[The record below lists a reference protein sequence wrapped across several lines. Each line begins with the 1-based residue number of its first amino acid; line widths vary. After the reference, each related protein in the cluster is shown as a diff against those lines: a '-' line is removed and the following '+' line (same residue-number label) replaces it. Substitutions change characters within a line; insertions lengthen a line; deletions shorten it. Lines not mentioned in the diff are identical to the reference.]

1 MSSAGT
7 EVRALDVLLGKTGW
21 SVCRRYEL
29 LHSERE
35 LAPADTLRS
44 LTAWL
49 RTGASGKWWRRTP
62 LTVYLTGGICRP
74 FLLPELPPLRMA
86 EQRLAIDAAAKART
100 GLTEPLQVWLSPLLS
115 GGADGARKHQF
126 GAALTHKD
134 LADLVAALRRVRH
147 IRLASIQPVWSLA
160 LEVSVLASRVE
171 SNPLDLLLVQDTD
184 AITLLAGAPR
194 SEAESDGQASGFA
207 AALTV
212 DGGLDAA
219 GQRNAVMRLVSGL
232 EVEPMNTVLMRFGA
246 RDMERPTHGQVSA
259 GSAELDSAGLVPLQ
273 ALLSVQ
279 SLDLERITEVVA

>member
-1 MSSAGT
+1 M
-7 EVRALDVLLGKTGW
+7 DVLLGKTSW
-21 SVCRRYEL
+21 SVCRGDEL
-29 LHSERE
+29 LHSEWG

-44 LTAWL
+44 LTEWL

-74 FLLPELPPLRMA
+74 FLLPELPPLRKA

-126 GAALTHKD
+126 GAVLTHKD
-134 LADLVAALRRVRH
+134 LADLVAALRRVRRM
-147 IRLASIQPVWSLA
+147 RLASIQPVWSLA
-160 LEVSVLASRVE
+160 LEVSVSASSVE
-171 SNPLDLLLVQDTD
+171 SNPLDLLLVQDAD
-184 AITLLAGAPR
+184 AITLLAGAPQ

-212 DGGLDAA
+212 DGALDAS

-232 EVEPMNTVLMRFGA
+232 EVEPMNTVLMRFGEM
-246 RDMERPTHGQVSA
+246 DMERPTQPHVSA
-259 GSAELDSAGLVPLQ
+259 GSAELVSVGPVPLQ